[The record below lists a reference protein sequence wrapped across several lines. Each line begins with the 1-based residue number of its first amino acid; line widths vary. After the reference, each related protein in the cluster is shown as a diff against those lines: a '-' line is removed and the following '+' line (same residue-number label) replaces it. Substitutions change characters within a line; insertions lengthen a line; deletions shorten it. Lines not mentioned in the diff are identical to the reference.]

1 MIENLRYAVRQLF
14 RAPTFTIVTILTLA
28 LGVGANTAIFS
39 VIQAVLLHPSGV
51 QDPERV
57 ASFHAKYTQ
66 LNLPSIGVSAPD
78 FADAQSMHGLVDTA
92 AMVQAASFNATFDG
106 RTQHLRAGRVTW
118 QWFQVFGAEPILG
131 RTFLSEEDQSGADRV
146 IVLSY
151 AAWQRMFGGQH
162 DVIDKTL
169 LLDDKSYR
177 VIGVMRS
184 DFAWPK
190 GVELWTPLG
199 LAPTA
204 FAANN
209 RFNESY
215 NSVVRLKQGVT
226 VAQFNAGIEQ
236 KRLEEIRREG
246 TSGFNFGQTS
256 GWGMFAQPWT
266 EDAAGD
272 LRKPLFALFAVVA
285 MILLIACT
293 NISGLMLARSSTRM
307 KELAI
312 RTALGA
318 SLRQL
323 AMQFVVETALLAGT
337 ATVIGVVAGPLLGK
351 LLLFAIPHD
360 LARGFAVHTD
370 LRVVMA
376 AAGFGLLAAFLAG
389 LAPVVQLARRYK
401 SLRLS
406 EYSKSATA
414 GAGRQRFR
422 NVLVCT
428 EIALAVLLV
437 AGSGLF
443 LASLRQLQR
452 VDPGFRSDSVL
463 TGKVTLNATNYHDQN
478 LKQANFVRD
487 VTERLSAQPGVVAA
501 AAVYPLPF
509 ASQMFP
515 SGSFGIE
522 ERPPASPDDPGPHGD
537 RRWATPG
544 FLAAMQIPL
553 LQGRWFGEEDRI
565 GSPAVAVID
574 DMLARAYWPGRSAI
588 GQHVRFGGP
597 KSPWVEIVGVIGHVR
612 RDSLEVEENK
622 GVIYRPMAQQPVDE
636 AVFVVRTKMNP
647 DAMRT
652 PLTEAVRAVDSTEAV
667 YEVETLGHFVGD
679 SLAARHLLVWLLTM
693 FGGLALLLAAIGI
706 YGLLSFTA
714 SQRTTEIGIRMALG
728 AQRWQVVSLMLR
740 ESLVL
745 IGAGILVGLLLT
757 FVAQRIL
764 IHSFAAMDSGL
775 SLSLVLLRLVCW
787 WRRRLLRLFR
797 LGGRLV
803 LIRWWRC
810 GMSEGR
816 GGEPDPGSGISR
828 GFAAALIGRA
838 FIP

>member
-1 MIENLRYAVRQLF
+1 MLENLRFAMRQLF

-78 FADAQSMHGLVDTA
+78 FADAQSLHGLVDTA

-118 QWFQVFGAEPILG
+118 QWFQLFGAEPILG
-131 RTFLSEEDQSGADRV
+131 RTFLQEEDQSGADRV

-151 AAWQRMFGGQH
+151 AAWQRMFGGLR

-215 NSVVRLKQGVT
+215 GSVVRLRPGVT

-246 TSGFNFGQTS
+246 SGSFGQSS

-323 AMQFVVETALLAGT
+323 AMQFVVETALLAGM
-337 ATVIGVVAGPLLGK
+337 ATVIGVVTGPLLGK
-351 LLLFAIPHD
+351 LLLLAIPHD

-428 EIALAVLLV
+428 EIALAFLLV

-443 LASLRQLQR
+443 LASLRQLQT
-452 VDPGFRSDSVL
+452 VDPGFKSDSVL
-463 TGKVTLNATNYHDQN
+463 TGKVTLNATNYRDQN

-487 VTERLSAQPGVVAA
+487 VTERLSVQPGVVAV
-501 AAVYPLPF
+501 AAVFPMPF
-509 ASQMFP
+509 ASGMYP
-515 SGSFGIE
+515 SGSFAIE
-522 ERPPASPDDPGPHGD
+522 ERPASGPDDPGPHGD
-537 RRWATPG
+537 RAWATPG
-544 FLAAMQIPL
+544 YLAAMQIPV

-565 GSPAVAVID
+565 GSPPVAVID
-574 DMLARAYWPGRSAI
+574 DMLAKAYWPGRSAI
-588 GQHVRFGGP
+588 GQHVRAGS
-597 KSPWVEIVGVIGHVR
+597 KSPWIEIVGVIGHVR

-647 DAMRT
+647 DVMRT
-652 PLTEAVRAVDSTEAV
+652 PLAEAVRAVDSTEAV
-667 YEVETLGHFVGD
+667 YDVGTLGSFVGD

-728 AQRWQVVSLMLR
+728 AQRLQVVSLMLR

-745 IGAGILVGLLLT
+745 IGAGILAGLVLT

-775 SLSLVLLRLVCW
+775 SLSLVVAAFSLLV
-787 WRRRLLRLFR
+787 
-797 LGGRLV
+797 
-803 LIRWWRC
+803 
-810 GMSEGR
+810 
-816 GGEPDPGSGISR
+816 
-828 GFAAALIGRA
+828 AAAVASIVPARRSASVDPVVALRNE
-838 FIP
+838 

>member
-1 MIENLRYAVRQLF
+1 MLENLRYAVRQLF
-14 RAPTFTIVTILTLA
+14 RAPTFTIVTVLTLA

-78 FADAQSMHGLVDTA
+78 FQDAQSMKGMVDTA
-92 AMVQAASFNATFDG
+92 AMVQTASFNATFDG
-106 RTQHLRAGRVTW
+106 RTQHLRAGKVTW
-118 QWFQVFGAEPILG
+118 QWFQVFGAQPILG
-131 RTFLSEEDQSGADRV
+131 RTFLSEEDQKSAERV

-162 DVIDKTL
+162 DVIDKKV
-169 LLDDKSYR
+169 LLDDQSYR

-190 GVELWTPLG
+190 GVEMWTALG
-199 LAPTA
+199 LAPTE

-215 NSVVRLKQGVT
+215 NSVVRLKPGVT
-226 VAQFNAGIEQ
+226 VAQFNAAMEQ

-293 NISGLMLARSSTRM
+293 NISGLMLARASMRM
-307 KELAI
+307 KEMAI
-312 RTALGA
+312 RSALGA

-337 ATVIGVVAGPLLGK
+337 ATVIGIVAGPLLGK
-351 LLLFAIPHD
+351 LLLLAIPHD
-360 LARGFAVHTD
+360 LATGFAVHTD
-370 LRVVMA
+370 VRVVA
-376 AAGFGLLAAFLAG
+376 VAAGFGLLAALLAG
-389 LAPVVQLARRYK
+389 LAPVVQLARTHK

-406 EYSKSATA
+406 EYSKGATA

-428 EIALAVLLV
+428 EIALAFLLV

-443 LASLRQLQR
+443 LASLRQLQT
-452 VDPGFRSDSVL
+452 VDPGFKSDSVL
-463 TGKVTLNATNYHDQN
+463 TGKVTLDATNYKDQD
-478 LKQANFVRD
+478 LKQANFIHD
-487 VTERLSAQPGVVAA
+487 VTERLGAQPGVVAA
-501 AAVYPLPF
+501 AAVFPMPF
-509 ASQMFP
+509 ASGMYP
-515 SGSFGIE
+515 SGSFAIQ
-522 ERPPASPDDPGPHGD
+522 ERPPAGPDDPGPHGD
-537 RRWATPG
+537 HAWATPG
-544 FLAAMQIPL
+544 YLATIQIPL
-553 LQGRWFGEEDRI
+553 LRGRWFSEEDRS
-565 GSPAVAVID
+565 GGPPVAVID
-574 DMLARAYWPGRSAI
+574 DTLAKAYWPGRSPV
-588 GQHVRFGGP
+588 GQHVRFGGQS
-597 KSPWVEIVGVIGHVR
+597 SPWVEIVGVVGHVR
-612 RDSLEVEENK
+612 KDSLEVEENK
-622 GVIYRPMAQQPVDE
+622 GVVYRPMAQQSVGE
-636 AVFVVRTKMNP
+636 AVFVVRTKMDP

-652 PLTEAVRAVDSTEAV
+652 SLVEAVRAVDSTEAV
-667 YEVETLGHFVGD
+667 YDVATLSSFVGD

-745 IGAGILVGLLLT
+745 IGAGIAAGLMLT
-757 FVAQRIL
+757 FVAQRVL
-764 IHSFAAMDSGL
+764 AHAFAAMETGL
-775 SLSLVLLRLVCW
+775 WISLLFAAVSLVV
-787 WRRRLLRLFR
+787 
-797 LGGRLV
+797 
-803 LIRWWRC
+803 
-810 GMSEGR
+810 
-816 GGEPDPGSGISR
+816 
-828 GFAAALIGRA
+828 AAAIASIVPARRSASVDPVIALRNE
-838 FIP
+838 

>member
-1 MIENLRYAVRQLF
+1 MIGCLRMSFFGERRASILRKHVCQGILTVLENLRYAVRQLL

-39 VIQAVLLHPSGV
+39 VIQAALLHPSGV

-66 LNLPSIGVSAPD
+66 LNLPMIGVSVPD
-78 FADAQSMHGLVDTA
+78 FDDAQSLHSQVDA
-92 AMVQAASFNATFDG
+92 AALMQSVSYNATFDG
-106 RTQHLRAGRVTW
+106 RTQHLRAAKVSQ
-118 QWFQVFGAEPILG
+118 QWFQAFGAEPILG
-131 RTFLSEEDQSGADRV
+131 RTFLTEEDKSGAERV

-162 DVIDKTL
+162 DVIDKKL

-184 DFAWPK
+184 DFSSPK
-190 GVELWTPLG
+190 SVELWTPLG
-199 LAPTA
+199 LAPAEFTPDK
-204 FAANN
+204 

-215 NSVVRLKQGVT
+215 GAVVRLKPGVT

-246 TSGFNFGQTS
+246 AGGFTFAQSS

-272 LRKPLFALFAVVA
+272 LRKPLVALFAVVA

-293 NISGLMLARSSTRM
+293 NISGLMLARASVRM
-307 KELAI
+307 KEMAI
-312 RTALGA
+312 RSALGA

-323 AMQFVVETALLAGT
+323 TMQFVVETALLAGVAT
-337 ATVIGVVAGPLLGK
+337 AIGVVAGPLLGR
-351 LLLFAIPHD
+351 LLLLAIPHD
-360 LARGFAVHTD
+360 LAAGFTVHTD
-370 LRVVMA
+370 SRVVLA

-389 LAPVVQLARRYK
+389 LAPVVQLVRRHK
-401 SLRLS
+401 SLRLT
-406 EYSKSATA
+406 EYSKGATA

-428 EIALAVLLV
+428 EIALAFLLV

-443 LASLRQLQR
+443 LASLRQLQT

-463 TGKVTLNATNYHDQN
+463 TGKVTLDATNYRNQDS
-478 LKQANFVRD
+478 KQANFLRD
-487 VTERLSAQPGVVAA
+487 VTDRLSAQPGVVAA
-501 AAVYPLPF
+501 AAVFPVPF
-509 ASQMFP
+509 ANQIFP
-515 SGSFGIE
+515 SGSFGIQ
-522 ERPPASPDDPGPHGD
+522 ERPPAKPDDPGPHGD
-537 RRWATPG
+537 KRWATPG
-544 FLAAMQIPL
+544 YLAAMQIPL

-565 GSPAVAVID
+565 GSPPVAVID
-574 DMLARAYWPGRSAI
+574 DMLAKMYWPGQSAV
-588 GQHVRFGGP
+588 GQHIRYGSDTP
-597 KSPWVEIVGVIGHVR
+597 PIEIVGVVGHIR

-622 GVIYRPMAQQPVDE
+622 GVIYRSMAQQPVDE
-636 AVFVVRTKMNP
+636 AVFVVRTKINP

-652 PLTEAVRAVDSTEAV
+652 PLVEAVRAVDSQEAV
-667 YEVETLGHFVGD
+667 YEVETLGHFVDD

-714 SQRTTEIGIRMALG
+714 AQRTTEVGIRMALG

-740 ESLVL
+740 ESMMLMGVGVL
-745 IGAGILVGLLLT
+745 IGLVLT
-757 FVAQRIL
+757 VIAQRVL
-764 IHSFAAMDSGL
+764 VHTFAAMTTGL
-775 SLSLVLLRLVCW
+775 TLSLLFAGFSLSL
-787 WRRRLLRLFR
+787 
-797 LGGRLV
+797 
-803 LIRWWRC
+803 
-810 GMSEGR
+810 
-816 GGEPDPGSGISR
+816 
-828 GFAAALIGRA
+828 AAAVASIVPARRSASVDPVIALRNE
-838 FIP
+838 

>member
-1 MIENLRYAVRQLF
+1 VIENLRFAVRQLF
-14 RAPTFTIVTILTLA
+14 RAPTFTVVTILTLA

-131 RTFLSEEDQSGADRV
+131 RTFLPEEDQNGAERV

-162 DVIDKTL
+162 DVIDKKL
-169 LLDDKSYR
+169 LLDDQSYR
-177 VIGVMRS
+177 VVGVMRS

-215 NSVVRLKQGVT
+215 NSVVRLKPGVT

-246 TSGFNFGQTS
+246 SGSFGQSS

-285 MILLIACT
+285 TILLIACT

-351 LLLFAIPHD
+351 LLLLAIPHD
-360 LARGFAVHTD
+360 LATGFAVHTD
-370 LRVVMA
+370 LRVVVA

-389 LAPVVQLARRYK
+389 LAPVVQLTRRYK

-428 EIALAVLLV
+428 EIALAFLLV

-443 LASLRQLQR
+443 LASLRQLQT
-452 VDPGFRSDSVL
+452 VDPGFKSESVL
-463 TGKVTLNATNYHDQN
+463 TGKVTLNATNYRDQN

-501 AAVYPLPF
+501 AAVFPMPF
-509 ASQMFP
+509 ASGMYP
-515 SGSFGIE
+515 SGSFAIE
-522 ERPPASPDDPGPHGD
+522 ERPSAGPDDPGPHGD
-537 RRWATPG
+537 RAWATPG
-544 FLAAMQIPL
+544 YLAAMQIPI

-565 GSPAVAVID
+565 GGPPVAVID
-574 DMLARAYWPGRSAI
+574 DMLAKAYWPGRSAI
-588 GQHVRFGGP
+588 GQHVRAGS
-597 KSPWVEIVGVIGHVR
+597 KSPWIEIVGVIGHVR

-667 YEVETLGHFVGD
+667 YDVGTLGSFVGD

-728 AQRWQVVSLMLR
+728 AQRWQVVSLMLQ

-745 IGAGILVGLLLT
+745 IGAGILAGLLLT

-775 SLSLVLLRLVCW
+775 SLSLV
-787 WRRRLLRLFR
+787 
-797 LGGRLV
+797 
-803 LIRWWRC
+803 
-810 GMSEGR
+810 
-816 GGEPDPGSGISR
+816 
-828 GFAAALIGRA
+828 FAAFSLLVAAAVASIVPARRSASVDPVVALRNE
-838 FIP
+838 

>member
-1 MIENLRYAVRQLF
+1 VLENLRYAVRQLF

-57 ASFHAKYTQ
+57 ASFHAKYMQ

-78 FADAQSMHGLVDTA
+78 FQDAQSMHGMVDAA

-106 RTQHLRAGRVTW
+106 RTQHLRAARASQ

-131 RTFLSEEDQSGADRV
+131 RTFLPEEDQKGAERV

-162 DVIDKTL
+162 DVVDKKV
-169 LLDDKSYR
+169 LLDDQSYR

-199 LAPTA
+199 LEPTA

-215 NSVVRLKQGVT
+215 GSVVKLKPGVS
-226 VAQFNAGIEQ
+226 VAQFNAAMEQ

-246 TSGFNFGQTS
+246 TGGFTFGQSS

-272 LRKPLFALFAVVA
+272 LRKPLIALFAVVA

-293 NISGLMLARSSTRM
+293 NISGLMLARASTRM

-323 AMQFVVETALLAGT
+323 AMQFVVETTLLAGT
-337 ATVIGVVAGPLLGK
+337 ATVIGVLAGPLLGK
-351 LLLFAIPHD
+351 LLLLAIPHD
-360 LARGFAVHTD
+360 LARGFSVHAD
-370 LRVVMA
+370 WRVVAA

-389 LAPVVQLARRYK
+389 LAPVVQLAQRYK

-406 EYSKSATA
+406 EYGKSATA

-422 NVLVCT
+422 NMLVCT
-428 EIALAVLLV
+428 EIALAFLLV

-443 LASLRQLQR
+443 LASLRQLQT
-452 VDPGFRSDSVL
+452 VDPGFKSDSVL
-463 TGKVTLNATNYHDQN
+463 TGKVTLDATNYKGQD
-478 LKQANFVRD
+478 LKQVNFIHD
-487 VTERLSAQPGVVAA
+487 VTERLGAQPGVVAA
-501 AAVYPLPF
+501 AAVYPAPF
-509 ASQMFP
+509 ASGMYP
-515 SGSFGIE
+515 SGSFGIAE
-522 ERPPASPDDPGPHGD
+522 KPTGPNDPGPHGD
-537 RRWATPG
+537 KGWATPG
-544 FLAAMQIPL
+544 YIAAMQIPL
-553 LQGRWFGEEDRI
+553 LQGRWFSEEDRKD
-565 GSPAVAVID
+565 SPPVAVID
-574 DMLARAYWPGRSAI
+574 DMLAKAYWPGANPI
-588 GQHVRFGGP
+588 GGHLRLGGKDAP
-597 KSPWVEIVGVIGHVR
+597 PVEIVGVIGHVR
-612 RDSLEVEENK
+612 KDSLEVEENK
-622 GVIYRPMAQQPVDE
+622 GIIYRPMAQQPVDE
-636 AVFVVRTKMNP
+636 AVFVVRTKMSP
-647 DAMRT
+647 EMMRT
-652 PLTEAVRAVDSTEAV
+652 PLVEAVRTVDSQEAV
-667 YEVETLGHFVGD
+667 YDLATLGSFVTD
-679 SLAARHLLVWLLTM
+679 SLAARQLLVWLLTM

-745 IGAGILVGLLLT
+745 IGAGILAGLLLT

-775 SLSLVLLRLVCW
+775 SFSLV
-787 WRRRLLRLFR
+787 
-797 LGGRLV
+797 
-803 LIRWWRC
+803 
-810 GMSEGR
+810 
-816 GGEPDPGSGISR
+816 
-828 GFAAALIGRA
+828 FAAFSVLVAAAVASIVPARRSASVDPVIALRTE
-838 FIP
+838 

>member
-1 MIENLRYAVRQLF
+1 VIENLRYAVRQLF

-57 ASFHAKYTQ
+57 ASFHAKYTA
-66 LNLPSIGVSAPD
+66 LNLPMIGVSAPD
-78 FADAQSMHGLVDTA
+78 FQDARSMTGMVDKAALV
-92 AMVQAASFNATFDG
+92 QNASFNATFDG
-106 RTQHLRAGRVTW
+106 RTQHLRAARVSQ

-131 RTFLSEEDQSGADRV
+131 RTFLSEEDQKGAERV

-162 DVIDKTL
+162 DVVDKKV
-169 LLDDKSYR
+169 LLDDQSYR

-199 LAPTA
+199 LAPTEFVA
-204 FAANN
+204 QN

-215 NSVVRLKQGVT
+215 NSVVRMKPGVT
-226 VAQFNAGIEQ
+226 VAQLNAALEQ
-236 KRLEEIRREG
+236 KRMEEIRREG

-272 LRKPLFALFAVVA
+272 LKKPLLALFAVVA

-293 NISGLMLARSSTRM
+293 NISGLMLARASARM
-307 KELAI
+307 KEMAI
-312 RTALGA
+312 RSALGA

-323 AMQFVVETALLAGT
+323 AMQFVVETALLAGV
-337 ATVIGVVAGPLLGK
+337 ATLIGVLAGPMLGR
-351 LLLFAIPHD
+351 LLLLAIPHD
-360 LARGFAVHTD
+360 LAKGFAVHTD
-370 LRVVMA
+370 ARVVFV

-389 LAPVVQLARRYK
+389 VAPVVQLARTHK
-401 SLRLS
+401 SLRLA
-406 EYSKSATA
+406 EYSKSSTA
-414 GAGRQRFR
+414 SAGRQRFR

-428 EIALAVLLV
+428 EVALAFLLV

-443 LASLRQLQR
+443 LASLKQLQT
-452 VDPGFRSDSVL
+452 VDPGFKSDSVL
-463 TGKVTLNATNYHDQN
+463 TGKVTLDATNYKNQD
-478 LKQANFVRD
+478 LKQANFLRD
-487 VTERLSAQPGVVAA
+487 VTMRLSEQPGVVAA
-501 AAVYPLPF
+501 GAVFPAPF

-515 SGSFGIE
+515 SGSFGIQ
-522 ERPPASPDDPGPHGD
+522 ERPPAGPDDPGPHSD
-537 RRWATPG
+537 RGWATPG
-544 FLAAMQIPL
+544 YLAAMQIPL
-553 LQGRWFGEEDRI
+553 LQGRWFNEGDRI
-565 GSPAVAVID
+565 GTPQVAVID
-574 DMLARAYWPGRSAI
+574 DMLAKMYWPGTSPI
-588 GQHVRFGGP
+588 GQHVRYGRS
-597 KSPWVEIVGVIGHVR
+597 SPPIEIVGVIGHVR
-612 RDSLEVEENK
+612 KDSLEVEENK
-622 GVIYRPMAQQPVDE
+622 GILYRPMAQQPVDE

-652 PLTEAVRAVDSTEAV
+652 PLVEAVKAVDSSEAV
-667 YEVETLGHFVGD
+667 YEVQTLESFVTD
-679 SLAARHLLVWLLTM
+679 SLAARQLLVWLLTM

-740 ESLVL
+740 ESMMM
-745 IGAGILVGLLLT
+745 IGAGILAGLVLT

-764 IHSFAAMDSGL
+764 IHSFAAMGSGL
-775 SLSLVLLRLVCW
+775 SVSLVFAGLSLVL
-787 WRRRLLRLFR
+787 
-797 LGGRLV
+797 
-803 LIRWWRC
+803 
-810 GMSEGR
+810 
-816 GGEPDPGSGISR
+816 
-828 GFAAALIGRA
+828 AAAVASIVPARRSASVDPVIALRNE
-838 FIP
+838 

>member
-1 MIENLRYAVRQLF
+1 VKTVLENLRYAVRQLF

-57 ASFHAKYTQ
+57 ASFHGKYTQ
-66 LNLPSIGVSAPD
+66 LNLPSIGVSVPD
-78 FADAQSMHGLVDTA
+78 FADAQSLNGLVDKA
-92 AMVQAASFNATFDG
+92 ALVQAASFNATFDG
-106 RTQHLRAGRVTW
+106 RTQHLRAGKVSS

-131 RTFLSEEDQSGADRV
+131 RTFLPEEDQSGAERV

-151 AAWQRMFGGQH
+151 AAWQRMFGGEH
-162 DVIDKTL
+162 DVIDKKL
-169 LLDDKSYR
+169 LLDDQSYR

-215 NSVVRLKQGVT
+215 NSVVRLKPGVT

-246 TSGFNFGQTS
+246 TGSFGQSS

-293 NISGLMLARSSTRM
+293 NISGLMLARASTRM
-307 KELAI
+307 KEMAI
-312 RTALGA
+312 RSALGA

-337 ATVIGVVAGPLLGK
+337 ATVIGILAGPLLGK
-351 LLLFAIPHD
+351 LLLLAIPHD
-360 LARGFAVHTD
+360 LATGFAVHTD
-370 LRVVMA
+370 LRVVA
-376 AAGFGLLAAFLAG
+376 VAAGFGLLAAFLAG
-389 LAPVVQLARRYK
+389 LAPVVQLVRTHK
-401 SLRLS
+401 SLRLT

-422 NVLVCT
+422 NLLVCT
-428 EIALAVLLV
+428 EIALAFLLV

-443 LASLRQLQR
+443 LASLKQLQT
-452 VDPGFRSDSVL
+452 VDPGFKSDSVL
-463 TGKVTLNATNYHDQN
+463 TGKVTLNATNYRNQD
-478 LKQANFVRD
+478 LKQANFIHD
-487 VTERLSAQPGVVAA
+487 VTQRLSTQPGVVAA
-501 AAVYPLPF
+501 AAVFPAPF

-515 SGSFGIE
+515 SGSFGIQ

-537 RRWATPG
+537 KRWATSG
-544 FLAAMQIPL
+544 YLAAMQIPL

-574 DMLARAYWPGRSAI
+574 DMLAKMYWPGQSAI
-588 GQHVRFGGP
+588 GQHIRYGREAP
-597 KSPWVEIVGVIGHVR
+597 PIEIVGVIGHVR

-636 AVFVVRTKMNP
+636 AVLVVRTKMNP

-652 PLTEAVRAVDSTEAV
+652 PLVEAVRAVDSTEAV
-667 YEVETLGHFVGD
+667 YDVATLGSFVGD

-740 ESLVL
+740 ESMVM
-745 IGAGILVGLLLT
+745 IGAGIVAGLVLT
-757 FVAQRIL
+757 FVAQRVL

-775 SLSLVLLRLVCW
+775 SLSLLFAAFSLL
-787 WRRRLLRLFR
+787 
-797 LGGRLV
+797 
-803 LIRWWRC
+803 
-810 GMSEGR
+810 
-816 GGEPDPGSGISR
+816 
-828 GFAAALIGRA
+828 FAAAVASIVPARRSASVDPVIALRNE
-838 FIP
+838 

>member
-1 MIENLRYAVRQLF
+1 VLENLRYAIRQLF

-78 FADAQSMHGLVDTA
+78 FQDAQSLHGLVDTA
-92 AMVQAASFNATFDG
+92 AMVQGASFNATFDG
-106 RTQHLRAGRVTW
+106 RTQHLRAGKVTW

-131 RTFLSEEDQSGADRV
+131 RTFLQEEDQSGADRV

-215 NSVVRLKQGVT
+215 GSVVRLKPGVT

-246 TSGFNFGQTS
+246 SGSFGQSS

-272 LRKPLFALFAVVA
+272 LRRPLFALFAVVA

-351 LLLFAIPHD
+351 LLLLAIPHD

-370 LRVVMA
+370 LRVVLA

-428 EIALAVLLV
+428 EIALAFLLV

-443 LASLRQLQR
+443 LASLRQLQT

-463 TGKVTLNATNYHDQN
+463 TGKVTLNATNYRDQD

-487 VTERLSAQPGVVAA
+487 VTGRLSAQPGVVAA
-501 AAVYPLPF
+501 AAVFPMPF
-509 ASQMFP
+509 ASGMYP
-515 SGSFGIE
+515 SGSFAIE
-522 ERPPASPDDPGPHGD
+522 ERPAAGPDDPGPHGD
-537 RRWATPG
+537 RAWATPG
-544 FLAAMQIPL
+544 YLAAMQIPI
-553 LQGRWFGEEDRI
+553 LQGRWFSEEDRI
-565 GSPAVAVID
+565 GNPPVAVID
-574 DMLARAYWPGRSAI
+574 DMLAKAYWPGRSAI
-588 GQHVRFGGP
+588 GQHVRSGS
-597 KSPWVEIVGVIGHVR
+597 KSPWIEIVGVIGHVR

-652 PLTEAVRAVDSTEAV
+652 PLAEAVRAVDSTEAV
-667 YEVETLGHFVGD
+667 YDVGTLGSFVGD

-740 ESLVL
+740 ESMVL
-745 IGAGILVGLLLT
+745 IGAGILAGLVLT

-775 SLSLVLLRLVCW
+775 SLSLVVAAFSLLV
-787 WRRRLLRLFR
+787 
-797 LGGRLV
+797 
-803 LIRWWRC
+803 
-810 GMSEGR
+810 
-816 GGEPDPGSGISR
+816 
-828 GFAAALIGRA
+828 AAAVASIVPARRSASVDPVVALRNE
-838 FIP
+838 

>member
-57 ASFHAKYTQ
+57 ASFHGKYTQ

-78 FADAQSMHGLVDTA
+78 FADAQTLKGLVDA
-92 AMVQAASFNATFDG
+92 AALSQGVSFNATFDG
-106 RTQHLRAGRVTW
+106 RTQHLRAAKVSQ
-118 QWFQVFGAEPILG
+118 QWFEVFGAEPIVG
-131 RTFLSEEDQSGADRV
+131 RTFVPEEDQNGAERTV
-146 IVLSY
+146 VLSY

-162 DVIDKTL
+162 DVVDKKI
-169 LLDDKSYR
+169 LLDDQSYR

-190 GVELWTPLG
+190 GVELWTALG
-199 LAPTA
+199 LAPTE
-204 FAANN
+204 FAAQN

-215 NSVVRLKQGVT
+215 GSVVRMKPGVM
-226 VAQFNAGIEQ
+226 VAQVNAALEQ

-246 TSGFNFGQTS
+246 TSGFTFGQSS

-272 LRKPLFALFAVVA
+272 LRKPLLALFAVVA

-293 NISGLMLARSSTRM
+293 NISGLMLARASTRM
-307 KELAI
+307 REMAI
-312 RTALGA
+312 RSALGA

-323 AMQFVVETALLAGT
+323 AMQFVVETALLAGV
-337 ATVIGVVAGPLLGK
+337 ATLIGVLAGPLLGR
-351 LLLFAIPHD
+351 LLLLAIPHD

-370 LRVVMA
+370 VRVVAA

-389 LAPVVQLARRYK
+389 VAPVVQLARTHK
-401 SLRLS
+401 SLKLA
-406 EYSKSATA
+406 EYSKSTTA
-414 GAGRQRFR
+414 GASKQRFR

-428 EIALAVLLV
+428 EVAVAFLLV

-443 LASLRQLQR
+443 LASLKQLQT

-463 TGKVTLNATNYHDQN
+463 TGKVTLDATNYRKQD

-487 VTERLSAQPGVVAA
+487 VTTRLSEQPGVAA
-501 AAVYPLPF
+501 AAAVFPAPF

-515 SGSFGIE
+515 SGSFGIV
-522 ERPPASPDDPGPHGD
+522 ERPPTKPDDPGPHGD
-537 RRWATPG
+537 KGWATPG
-544 FLAAMQIPL
+544 YLAAMQIPL
-553 LQGRWFGEEDRI
+553 LAGRWFNEGDRI
-565 GSPAVAVID
+565 GTPAVAVID
-574 DMLARAYWPGRSAI
+574 DMLAKAYWPGTSPI
-588 GQHVRFGGP
+588 GQHVRTGSNTP
-597 KSPWVEIVGVIGHVR
+597 PIEIVGVIGHVR

-622 GVIYRPMAQQPVDE
+622 GVIYRPMAQQPVNE
-636 AVFVVRTKMNP
+636 AVFVVRTKINP
-647 DAMRT
+647 EAMRT
-652 PLTEAVRAVDSTEAV
+652 PLVEAVRAVDSSEAL
-667 YEVETLGHFVGD
+667 YEVETLGGFVTD

-714 SQRTTEIGIRMALG
+714 SQRTTEVGIRMALG

-740 ESLVL
+740 DSMMM
-745 IGAGILVGLLLT
+745 IGAGIVAGLVLT
-757 FVAQRIL
+757 FVAQRVL
-764 IHSFAAMDSGL
+764 AHSFAAMGTGL
-775 SLSLVLLRLVCW
+775 WVSLV
-787 WRRRLLRLFR
+787 
-797 LGGRLV
+797 
-803 LIRWWRC
+803 
-810 GMSEGR
+810 
-816 GGEPDPGSGISR
+816 
-828 GFAAALIGRA
+828 FAAISLVAAAAVASIVPARRSASVDPVVALRNE
-838 FIP
+838 

>member
-1 MIENLRYAVRQLF
+1 VIENLRYAVRQLF
-14 RAPTFTIVTILTLA
+14 WAPTFTIVTILTLA

-118 QWFQVFGAEPILG
+118 PWFQVFGAEPILG
-131 RTFLSEEDQSGADRV
+131 RTFLQEDDQSGAERV

-162 DVIDKTL
+162 DVIDKKL

-215 NSVVRLKQGVT
+215 NSVVRLKPGVT
-226 VAQFNAGIEQ
+226 VAQFNAAIEQ

-246 TSGFNFGQTS
+246 SGSFGQSS

-337 ATVIGVVAGPLLGK
+337 ATVIGVVAGPLLGR
-351 LLLFAIPHD
+351 LLLLAIPHD
-360 LARGFAVHTD
+360 LAMGFAVHTD
-370 LRVVMA
+370 LRVVMV

-428 EIALAVLLV
+428 EIALAFLLV

-443 LASLRQLQR
+443 LASLRQLQT

-463 TGKVTLNATNYHDQN
+463 TGKVTLNATNYHDQA

-522 ERPPASPDDPGPHGD
+522 EQPPASPDDPGPHGD

-544 FLAAMQIPL
+544 YLAAMQIPL

-565 GSPAVAVID
+565 GSPPVAVID
-574 DMLARAYWPGRSAI
+574 DMLAKAYWPGRSAI
-588 GQHVRFGGP
+588 GQHVRAGS
-597 KSPWVEIVGVIGHVR
+597 KSPWIEIVGVIGHVR

-647 DAMRT
+647 EAMRA
-652 PLTEAVRAVDSTEAV
+652 PLTKAVRAVDSTEAV
-667 YEVETLGHFVGD
+667 YEVATLGSFVGD

-706 YGLLSFTA
+706 YGLLSFMA

-740 ESLVL
+740 DSLVL
-745 IGAGILVGLLLT
+745 IGAGILAGLLLT

-775 SLSLVLLRLVCW
+775 SLSLAVAAFSLLV
-787 WRRRLLRLFR
+787 
-797 LGGRLV
+797 
-803 LIRWWRC
+803 
-810 GMSEGR
+810 
-816 GGEPDPGSGISR
+816 
-828 GFAAALIGRA
+828 AAAIASIVPARRSASVDPVVALRNE
-838 FIP
+838 

>member
-1 MIENLRYAVRQLF
+1 VKTVLENLRYAVRQLF

-57 ASFHAKYTQ
+57 ASFHGKYTQ
-66 LNLPSIGVSAPD
+66 LNLPSIGVSVPD
-78 FADAQSMHGLVDTA
+78 FADAQSLNGLVDKA
-92 AMVQAASFNATFDG
+92 ALVQAASFNATFDG
-106 RTQHLRAGRVTW
+106 RTQHLRAGKVSS

-131 RTFLSEEDQSGADRV
+131 RTFLPEEDQSGAERV

-151 AAWQRMFGGQH
+151 AAWQRMFGGEH
-162 DVIDKTL
+162 DVIDKKL
-169 LLDDKSYR
+169 LLDDQSYR

-215 NSVVRLKQGVT
+215 NSVVRLKPGVT

-246 TSGFNFGQTS
+246 TGSFGQSS

-293 NISGLMLARSSTRM
+293 NISGLMLARASTRM
-307 KELAI
+307 REMAI
-312 RTALGA
+312 RSALGA

-337 ATVIGVVAGPLLGK
+337 ATAIGVVAGPLLGK
-351 LLLFAIPHD
+351 FLLLAIPHD
-360 LARGFAVHTD
+360 LATGFSVHTD
-370 LRVVMA
+370 LRVVAVA
-376 AAGFGLLAAFLAG
+376 ASFGLFAAFLAG
-389 LAPVVQLARRYK
+389 LAPVVQLARRHK
-401 SLRLS
+401 SLRLT

-422 NVLVCT
+422 NMLVCT
-428 EIALAVLLV
+428 EVALAFLLV

-443 LASLRQLQR
+443 LSSLRQLQT
-452 VDPGFRSDSVL
+452 VDPGFKSDSVL
-463 TGKVTLNATNYHDQN
+463 TGKVTLNATNYRNQD
-478 LKQANFVRD
+478 LKQANFIHD
-487 VTERLSAQPGVVAA
+487 VTQRLNTQPGVVAA
-501 AAVYPLPF
+501 AAVFPAPF
-509 ASQMFP
+509 ASEMFP
-515 SGSFGIE
+515 SGSFGIQ

-537 RRWATPG
+537 KRWATPG
-544 FLAAMQIPL
+544 YLATMQIPL

-574 DMLARAYWPGRSAI
+574 DMLAKMYWPGQSAI
-588 GQHVRFGGP
+588 GQHIRYGREAP
-597 KSPWVEIVGVIGHVR
+597 PIEIVGVIGHVR

-636 AVFVVRTKMNP
+636 AVLVVRTKMNP

-652 PLTEAVRAVDSTEAV
+652 PMVEAVRAVDSTEAV
-667 YEVETLGHFVGD
+667 YDVATLGSFVGD

-714 SQRTTEIGIRMALG
+714 AQRTTEIGIRMALG

-740 ESLVL
+740 ESMVM
-745 IGAGILVGLLLT
+745 IGAGIVAGLVLT
-757 FVAQRIL
+757 FVAQRVL

-775 SLSLVLLRLVCW
+775 SLSLLFAAFSLL
-787 WRRRLLRLFR
+787 
-797 LGGRLV
+797 
-803 LIRWWRC
+803 
-810 GMSEGR
+810 
-816 GGEPDPGSGISR
+816 
-828 GFAAALIGRA
+828 FAAAVASIVPARRSASVDPVIALRNE
-838 FIP
+838 

>member
-1 MIENLRYAVRQLF
+1 MLENLRYAVRQLF

-78 FADAQSMHGLVDTA
+78 FQDAQSMHGLVDTA

-106 RTQHLRAGRVTW
+106 RTQHLRAARVSQ

-131 RTFLSEEDQSGADRV
+131 RTFLPEEDQKGAERV

-162 DVIDKTL
+162 DVVDKKV
-169 LLDDKSYR
+169 LLDDQSYR

-199 LAPTA
+199 LEPTA

-215 NSVVRLKQGVT
+215 GSVVKLKPGVT

-246 TSGFNFGQTS
+246 TGNFTFGQTS

-351 LLLFAIPHD
+351 LLLLAIPHD

-401 SLRLS
+401 SLQLS
-406 EYSKSATA
+406 EYSKGATA

-428 EIALAVLLV
+428 EIALAFLLV

-443 LASLRQLQR
+443 LASLKQLQT
-452 VDPGFRSDSVL
+452 VDPGFKSDSVL
-463 TGKVTLNATNYHDQN
+463 TGKVTLNATNYRNQD
-478 LKQANFVRD
+478 LKAGELYSRCDGTAECAAWCCGGCGGVSGAVCQLRCIRLGVLGSVEQPPRGRMIRGRMATRD
-487 VTERLSAQPGVVAA
+487 GRRRDICGDGDSAA
-501 AAVYPLPF
+501 AGTMVQRGGPDRD
-509 ASQMFP
+509 S
-515 SGSFGIE
+515 
-522 ERPPASPDDPGPHGD
+522 PP
-537 RRWATPG
+537 
-544 FLAAMQIPL
+544 
-553 LQGRWFGEEDRI
+553 
-565 GSPAVAVID
+565 VAVID
-574 DMLARAYWPGRSAI
+574 DMLGEGVLAGTECDRTTYSRLAGRT
-588 GQHVRFGGP
+588 
-597 KSPWVEIVGVIGHVR
+597 R
-612 RDSLEVEENK
+612 R
-622 GVIYRPMAQQPVDE
+622 RW
-636 AVFVVRTKMNP
+636 R
-647 DAMRT
+647 
-652 PLTEAVRAVDSTEAV
+652 
-667 YEVETLGHFVGD
+667 
-679 SLAARHLLVWLLTM
+679 
-693 FGGLALLLAAIGI
+693 LLA
-706 YGLLSFTA
+706 
-714 SQRTTEIGIRMALG
+714 
-728 AQRWQVVSLMLR
+728 
-740 ESLVL
+740 
-745 IGAGILVGLLLT
+745 
-757 FVAQRIL
+757 
-764 IHSFAAMDSGL
+764 
-775 SLSLVLLRLVCW
+775 
-787 WRRRLLRLFR
+787 
-797 LGGRLV
+797 
-803 LIRWWRC
+803 
-810 GMSEGR
+810 
-816 GGEPDPGSGISR
+816 
-828 GFAAALIGRA
+828 
-838 FIP
+838 